1 MEDSTERKTAKLRAA
16 VIGGANMDICGSP
29 TGALV
34 MRDSNPGRVTLRPGG
49 VGRNIAHDLKLFG
62 MEVSLITALG
72 GDMNGTMLQNDCLR
86 LGLDMTMSRILPDMR
101 SSTYLYL
108 TDETGDMLAA
118 VNDMGITERITPEAL
133 APLIERI
140 NTYGAVVADANLP
153 ERTLQYLA
161 ENCTAPMY
169 ADAVSAA
176 KAKRLLPLLPKL
188 RMLKPNMAEAET
200 LTGKHTPEEAA
211 AALLEAGVRQ
221 VYISMGEHGI
231 YAAEKDRAIRKEATK
246 TTVVNCNGAGDA
258 ATAAIVYACTA
269 GAGLEE
275 AAAAAV
281 RAGAITVASAETNAE
296 GLREVFTEERA

>member
-29 TGALV
+29 AGALV
-34 MRDSNPGRVTLRPGG
+34 MRDSNPGKVTLRPGG
-49 VGRNIAHDLKLFG
+49 VGRNIAHDLTLFG

-72 GDMNGTMLQNDCLR
+72 GDMNGTMLHNHCLR
-86 LGLDMTMSRILPDMR
+86 LGMDMTMTRTLPDRR

-118 VNDMGITERITPEAL
+118 VNDMGITESITPEAL
-133 APLIERI
+133 APLMERI
-140 NTYGAVVADANLP
+140 NTYDAVVADANLP
-153 ERTLQYLA
+153 ERTLRYLA
-161 ENCTAPMY
+161 ENCTAAMY

-188 RMLKPNMAEAET
+188 RMLKPNMAEAEA

-221 VYISMGEHGI
+221 VYISMGENGI
-231 YAAEKDRAIRKEATK
+231 YAAEKGHATHKEAMRTA
-246 TTVVNCNGAGDA
+246 VMNCNGAGDA
-258 ATAAIVYACTA
+258 ATAAIVYACTT

-281 RAGAITVASAETNAE
+281 KAGAVTVASAETNAE
-296 GLREVFTEERA
+296 GLKNVFTEERA